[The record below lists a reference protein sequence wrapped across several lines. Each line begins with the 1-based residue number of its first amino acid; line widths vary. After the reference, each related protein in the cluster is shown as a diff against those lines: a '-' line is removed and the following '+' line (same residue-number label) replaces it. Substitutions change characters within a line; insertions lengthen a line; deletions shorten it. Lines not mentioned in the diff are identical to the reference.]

1 MRILI
6 IGLPGTGK
14 TTWVK
19 NNLEQN
25 DLCFD
30 LDWLAAAM
38 VLGSEHERKNWVAK
52 RVINK
57 LLLPLVSEMEI
68 ETNKVDGN
76 VFIIRCAPDW
86 NELDDLDP
94 DYVLFFVKEYDIS
107 HRKFIDNTGL
117 PEARI
122 RVKAAIAWCEEQR
135 VPYKII
141 GNDS

>member
-38 VLGSEHERKNWVAK
+38 VLGEEHERKNWIAK
-52 RVINK
+52 RVVNNF
-57 LLLPLVSEMEI
+57 LFPLVSEMEI
-68 ETNKVDGN
+68 ETNKVGGN

-86 NELDDLDP
+86 NELDDLNP
-94 DYVLFFVKEYDIS
+94 DYVLFFVKEYDIGR
-107 HRKFIDNTGL
+107 RKFVDKTGL

-122 RVKAAIAWCEEQR
+122 RVRAAMDWCKGKR

-141 GNDS
+141 RNDS

>member
-6 IGLPGTGK
+6 ICLPGTGK

-19 NNLEQN
+19 NNLGQN

-68 ETNKVDGN
+68 ETNRVGGN

-107 HRKFIDNTGL
+107 HRKLIDNTGL
-117 PEARI
+117 SEART
-122 RVKAAIAWCEEQR
+122 RVRAAVDWCKEQK
-135 VPYKII
+135 VPHKII

>member
-19 NNLEQN
+19 NNLGQN

-38 VLGSEHERKNWVAK
+38 VLGEEHERKNWIAK
-52 RVINK
+52 RVVNK
-57 LLLPLVSEMEI
+57 FLFSLVSEMEI
-68 ETNKVDGN
+68 ETNKVGGN

-86 NELDDLDP
+86 NELDNLDP
-94 DYVLFFVKEYDIS
+94 DYVLFFVKEYDIGQ
-107 HRKFIDNTGL
+107 RQFVAKTGL
-117 PEARI
+117 LEARL
-122 RVKAAIAWCEEQR
+122 RVRAAMDWCKGKR
-135 VPYKII
+135 VPHKII

>member
-19 NNLEQN
+19 KNLEQS

-38 VLGSEHERKNWVAK
+38 VLGAEHERKNWVAK

-57 LLLPLVSEMEI
+57 LLLLLVSEMEI
-68 ETNKVDGN
+68 ETNRVGGN

-94 DYVLFFVKEYDIS
+94 DYVLFFVKEYDIG
-107 HRKFIDNTGL
+107 HRKLIDNTGL
-117 PEARI
+117 SEARI
-122 RVKAAIAWCEEQR
+122 RVGAAMDWCKEQR

>member
-38 VLGSEHERKNWVAK
+38 VLGSEHERKNWIAK
-52 RVINK
+52 RVTNK
-57 LLLPLVSEMEI
+57 LLLPLVFEMEN
-68 ETNKVDGN
+68 ETNRAGGN

-107 HRKFIDNTGL
+107 NRKIIDNTGL
-117 PEARI
+117 PEART
-122 RVKAAIAWCEEQR
+122 RVGAAVAWCKEQR

>member
-57 LLLPLVSEMEI
+57 LLIPLVFEMEI
-68 ETNKVDGN
+68 ETNRVGGN

-94 DYVLFFVKEYDIS
+94 DYVLFFVKE
-107 HRKFIDNTGL
+107 
-117 PEARI
+117 
-122 RVKAAIAWCEEQR
+122 
-135 VPYKII
+135 
-141 GNDS
+141 